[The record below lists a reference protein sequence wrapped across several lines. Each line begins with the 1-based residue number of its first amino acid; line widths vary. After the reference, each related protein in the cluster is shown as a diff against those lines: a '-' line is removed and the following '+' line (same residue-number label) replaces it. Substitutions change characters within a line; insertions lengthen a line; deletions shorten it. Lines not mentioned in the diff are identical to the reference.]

1 MNKTALQEILEIEKN
16 HTWPKCNSNE
26 LVNSNELIDNPQNDT
41 MTIGIMGCGAIAS
54 VITDFALEGKLGV
67 DLKFFY
73 DQDMER
79 AENLSSKVDGITVP
93 NVFDML
99 DHVDLVIEAA
109 SQQAVA
115 KIIPPILK
123 RGKDVI
129 IMSVGA
135 LIDLDLK
142 NRLETLALENNS
154 RIYTPSGAIVGL
166 DGIKAA
172 SIGNITEVNL
182 VTRKPPESL
191 GISIEKETILYE
203 GKASEAVRKFPM
215 NMNVAAT
222 LSIACNMETN
232 VKIIADPEVQHNC
245 HDIHVVGD
253 FGELRTTTQNRS
265 CSSNP
270 KTSVL
275 AAYSAIK
282 LLKSLNENS
291 RIGT

>member
-16 HTWPKCNSNE
+16 EITWPKCNSNE
-26 LVNSNELIDNPQNDT
+26 LVDNPQNDT
-41 MTIGIMGCGAIAS
+41 MTVGIIGCGAIAS

-73 DQDMER
+73 DQDIER
-79 AENLSSKVDGITVP
+79 AENLSTKVDGITVTD
-93 NVFDML
+93 VHDML
-99 DHVDLVIEAA
+99 DQVDLVIEAA
-109 SQQAVA
+109 SQQAVG

-142 NRLETLALENNS
+142 NQLEIIALENKS

-172 SIGNITEVNL
+172 SIGNITKVNL

-191 GISIEKETILYE
+191 GISIDEETVLYK
-203 GKASEAVRKFPM
+203 GKASDAVRKFPM

-222 LSIACNMETN
+222 LSIACNMETD
-232 VKIIADPEVQHNC
+232 VKIIADPKVQSNC
-245 HDIHVVGD
+245 HEIHVVGD

-265 CSSNP
+265 CDTNP

>member
-16 HTWPKCNSNE
+16 EITWPKCNSNG
-26 LVNSNELIDNPQNDT
+26 LVDNPQNDT
-41 MTIGIMGCGAIAS
+41 MTVGIIGCGAIAN

-93 NVFDML
+93 DVQDML

-109 SQQAVA
+109 SQQAVG

-142 NRLETLALENNS
+142 NRLESIAFENKS

-182 VTRKPPESL
+182 ITRKPPESL
-191 GISIEKETILYE
+191 GISTDKETVLYE
-203 GKASEAVRKFPM
+203 GKAREAVRKFPM

-245 HDIHVVGD
+245 HEVHVVGD

-265 CSSNP
+265 CNTNP